1 MVTYQFLLSAW
12 EEKEKFMEQSL
23 FLFSPSLSLS
33 FPRSDGEDVSALD
46 RCLLPLVSKLN
57 ASCWAR
63 QTLIKINISIFSKSA
78 CERERGGEWER
89 KKENTFTFFRGQ
101 SHLNEKKGKN
111 ERSSVIFLYLN
122 RSPIGIK
129 KTNLLQLSKESNPSI
144 KIILPLQDVISITVF
159 CPFFIL
165 LAFSHLSVWASF
177 LFTLLRFFS
186 FFFFHC

>member
-1 MVTYQFLLSAW
+1 MNYHRTQESGYSKVITHRCQTIGCFNLILLYRRASGKRLYPYSWCSLTMVTYQFLLSAW

-57 ASCWAR
+57 VSCWAR

-89 KKENTFTFFRGQ
+89 KKENTFTFFWGQ
-101 SHLNEKKGKN
+101 SHLNEKK
-111 ERSSVIFLYLN
+111 R
-122 RSPIGIK
+122 
-129 KTNLLQLSKESNPSI
+129 KEWKVKCNFS
-144 KIILPLQDVISITVF
+144 LPQ
-159 CPFFIL
+159 
-165 LAFSHLSVWASF
+165 
-177 LFTLLRFFS
+177 
-186 FFFFHC
+186 